1 MPYAAS
7 MQHDAPPPPPF
18 EPGLAPE
25 LWFSV
30 DVECSGQTPHD
41 GSLISIGACLV
52 DDPSKTFYVELK
64 PDPEKPW
71 GRREERVH
79 NLTRAHLEEHGV
91 ERLDGI
97 RRFAEWVRRTA
108 EAVAPESSPLLI
120 GFNTPFDWMWLVMAF
135 AEADVRNPF
144 GMSAVDLKSVYYTL
158 HGGDD
163 LTWKKT
169 VKRFV
174 RQVYPTS
181 LVADH
186 HALADALEQAEL
198 ARTLRAVARGNRIP
212 PRLPSDR

>member
-1 MPYAAS
+1 

-120 GFNTPFDWMWLVMAF
+120 GFNTPFDWI
-135 AEADVRNPF
+135 DR
-144 GMSAVDLKSVYYTL
+144 KST
-158 HGGDD
+158 
-163 LTWKKT
+163 
-169 VKRFV
+169 
-174 RQVYPTS
+174 
-181 LVADH
+181 
-186 HALADALEQAEL
+186 
-198 ARTLRAVARGNRIP
+198 
-212 PRLPSDR
+212 RLNSSH